1 MSKQS
6 TASGLTQP
14 SSLMI
19 SLFSSD
25 NNSPAVSHSL
35 SISNMGLHEYFF
47 ITNCFSVTVSYLR
60 LSSEVSEI
68 CQNRLPSQSTV
79 SKLYRLSSFLI
90 NSALGLSPT
99 STPDR
104 LRWQTCHFRLKK
116 TDWWKRRMSVTSVH
130 FMIFQS
136 SCGEQVMWYFFFF
149 IASVMQHITV
159 NWTLVLCLLTGG
171 FTSDPDVWVKEK
183 ID

>member
-1 MSKQS
+1 MSKKS
-6 TASGLTQP
+6 TASGLPQP

-19 SLFSSD
+19 SLFSAD

-35 SISNMGLHEYFF
+35 SISNRGLHEYFF
-47 ITNCFSVTVSYLR
+47 ITNCFSATVSYLL
-60 LSSEVSEI
+60 LSSEVSEM

-90 NSALGLSPT
+90 NGVLGLNPT

-104 LRWQTCHFRLKK
+104 LRWQTCRFRFKE
-116 TDWWKRRMSVTSVH
+116 TDWWKRKMSVTSVH

-136 SCGEQVMWYFFFF
+136 SCREQVMWYSS
-149 IASVMQHITV
+149 A
-159 NWTLVLCLLTGG
+159 
-171 FTSDPDVWVKEK
+171 PDVN
-183 ID
+183 DSLSLFFSFSFS